1 MVPTM
6 RNTNEIRWAWRL
18 LAVLAV
24 ADILGLALTGMD
36 VRIVPC
42 LSVAA
47 STAVLLL
54 ISFVYKTV
62 RLEPRLAYFAVTGA
76 QLKVYVA
83 LGGVLSYLL
92 TAGNRPT
99 IDAELVTADR
109 LLGFDWTTMYA
120 WGKTHVAQHLVL
132 ICAYY
137 SVLPQLILMYI
148 LLFTKGFFDRAREMF
163 WLFILTSL
171 GCVVVSGLFPAA
183 GAFGTFNVQTAN
195 PSLQHFLALRDGSMK
210 SIDLQQIQ
218 GLVSFPSFHLALA
231 VILAYA
237 ARGIPVLFP
246 FLLALNAFV
255 IAATPLVGGHHFAD
269 LWGGALLTLGA
280 ITAMRRFSS
289 SLPQNLDS

>member
-1 MVPTM
+1 ML
-6 RNTNEIRWAWRL
+6 NTSEIRWAWGL
-18 LAVLAV
+18 FAVLAV
-24 ADILGLALTGMD
+24 ADMLGLALMGMD
-36 VRIVPC
+36 MRIVPC
-42 LSVAA
+42 LLVAA
-47 STAVLLL
+47 ATAVLLL

-62 RLEPRLAYFAVTGA
+62 RREPRLAYFAMTGA
-76 QLKVYVA
+76 QLLVYTA
-83 LGGVLSYLL
+83 LAGVLSYLL

-99 IDAELVTADR
+99 IDAELVATDYF
-109 LLGFDWTTMYA
+109 LGFDWTTMYA

-137 SVLPQLILMYI
+137 SILPQLILMYI
-148 LLFTKGFFDRAREMF
+148 ILFTKGLFDRAREMF

-171 GCVVVSGLFPAA
+171 GCVIISGLFPAA

-210 SIDLQQIQ
+210 SINLQQLQ

-246 FLLALNAFV
+246 FFLALNALV
-255 IAATPLVGGHHFAD
+255 IAATPLVGGHHLAD
-269 LWGGALLTLGA
+269 LWGGALLTLGVIA
-280 ITAMRRFSS
+280 AMRRFSS
-289 SLPQNLDS
+289 SLPQNSDS